1 MENRIRGNEYR
12 TTIVCVDSYT
22 NGVLAGRFFNPYRRE
37 GERFQSLTQF
47 LVKMEQVLDVMNLPQ
62 SFTSARAFAP
72 PPKRKP
78 GDAPATEVQ
87 EGTLATFAIRVIF
100 RQNASWQGSV
110 NWLEEGREQS
120 FRSVLE
126 LVLLMDSALGEAE
139 DR

>member
-78 GDAPATEVQ
+78 GDAGYRGSGGYAGNLRHTRHLSSECQ
-87 EGTLATFAIRVIF
+87 LAGF
-100 RQNASWQGSV
+100 RQLAGGGPGAELPQRSGV
-110 NWLEEGREQS
+110 GPADEQ
-120 FRSVLE
+120 RI
-126 LVLLMDSALGEAE
+126 G
-139 DR
+139 